1 MDKQKGWLKLYRCIE
16 DNWLWD
22 EVPFSYGQAWIDML
36 MMANHTQTKI
46 LFNKKPVVLEV
57 GSFVTSVRKLSV
69 KWGWSKDKVLRFL
82 RTLEKDNM
90 ITRNS
95 DNQRTLVTLV
105 NYGIYQDGRDTN
117 EDTDA
122 TRTRH
127 KTDTNKDT
135 DAPQTRIK
143 ELKNEKELKKGSIA
157 PRPEHIEI
165 IDYLNTKTGSDYKPT
180 TAATQKAIN
189 GRLDEGYAVED
200 FKAVIDVKVSEW
212 ANDEKMRQY
221 LCPDTLFRP
230 SNFEKYLQQAKAQ
243 RPKSENPHS
252 DIYSMLQQKDAPDWK
267 QKHAEETEANINNL
281 SSDDY
286 PFN

>member
-157 PRPEHIEI
+157 PI
-165 IDYLNTKTGSDYKPT
+165 
-180 TAATQKAIN
+180 
-189 GRLDEGYAVED
+189 
-200 FKAVIDVKVSEW
+200 
-212 ANDEKMRQY
+212 
-221 LCPDTLFRP
+221 P
-230 SNFEKYLQQAKAQ
+230 SF
-243 RPKSENPHS
+243 
-252 DIYSMLQQKDAPDWK
+252 I
-267 QKHAEETEANINNL
+267 
-281 SSDDY
+281 
-286 PFN
+286 